1 MIAIRGAFYGQSH
14 AHRYRFQNIPT
25 RNCRPIL
32 SFLDCVSRFL
42 WRKFLRG
49 SWTRNNPTPP
59 RKAASGMTPP
69 TGALSTTYIDH
80 FSAVKADFA
89 LCK

>member
-1 MIAIRGAFYGQSH
+1 MIAIRGAFWAVARAPVPVPKYS
-14 AHRYRFQNIPT
+14 NPKLPP
-25 RNCRPIL
+25 NPL
-32 SFLDCVSRFL
+32 SFFGLCFAYS

-59 RKAASGMTPP
+59 REAASGMTPP

-80 FSAVKADFA
+80 FSAVKADVA